1 LNLEVTRVNR
11 SLMAALSAVVMVMI
25 VFVIL
30 WALDLSSMSSIFGA
44 IGGMVGGVLGATY
57 LRRFQ
62 DERFIQIMTLAARN
76 AFLFL
81 VIILPLSSIVLI
93 RVEEITL
100 QITAG
105 LIFVPWIS
113 SLVILWLSLFY
124 YYRK

>member
-1 LNLEVTRVNR
+1 MNR

>member
-1 LNLEVTRVNR
+1 MNR
-11 SLMAALSAVVMVMI
+11 SIMAALSAVIMVMI
-25 VFVIL
+25 VFVIF

-44 IGGMVGGVLGATY
+44 IGGMVGGGLGATY

-62 DERFIQIMTLAARN
+62 DERFTQIMNLAARN
-76 AFLFL
+76 AFVFL

-113 SLVILWLSLFY
+113 SLVILYLSLFY
-124 YYRK
+124 YYRR

>member
-1 LNLEVTRVNR
+1 MLT
-11 SLMAALSAVVMVMI
+11 ALSAVIIVMI
-25 VFVIL
+25 VFAVMWI
-30 WALDLSSMSSIFGA
+30 LDLSSMSSIFGA
-44 IGGMVGGVLGATY
+44 MGGMVGGVLGATY

-62 DERFIQIMTLAARN
+62 DERFSQIMNLAARN
-76 AFLFL
+76 AFVFL
-81 VIILPLSSIVLI
+81 VIILPMSSVVLI

-113 SLVILWLSLFY
+113 SLVILYLSLFY

>member
-1 LNLEVTRVNR
+1 MNR
-11 SLMAALSAVVMVMI
+11 SLMAALSAVAIVMI
-25 VFVIL
+25 VFVIM

-62 DERFIQIMTLAARN
+62 DERFTQIMNLAARN
-76 AFLFL
+76 SFVFL

-113 SLVILWLSLFY
+113 ALVILWLSLFY

>member
-1 LNLEVTRVNR
+1 MNR
-11 SLMAALSAVVMVMI
+11 SIMAALSAVIMVMI
-25 VFVIL
+25 VFVIF

-62 DERFIQIMTLAARN
+62 DERFTQIMNLAARN
-76 AFLFL
+76 AFVFL

-100 QITAG
+100 QITSG

-113 SLVILWLSLFY
+113 SLVILYLSLFY